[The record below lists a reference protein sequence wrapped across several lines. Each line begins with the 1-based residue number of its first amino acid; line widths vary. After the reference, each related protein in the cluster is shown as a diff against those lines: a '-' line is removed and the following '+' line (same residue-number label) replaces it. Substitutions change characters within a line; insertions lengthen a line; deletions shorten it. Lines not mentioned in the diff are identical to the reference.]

1 MRGVYRNRE
10 ISSKTKPRVLF
21 LGDSIT
27 FGDYLPE
34 EETFVRRVETLSVNG
49 ARPLET
55 VNAGIG
61 AIGLQNA
68 LSILME
74 MGIGI
79 DPDVVVIGFYLNDF
93 RPPPGITILM
103 DHPLMQRSRFLYHGN
118 GALARP
124 RLRFAKDPDGG
135 E

>member
-34 EETFVRRVETLSVNG
+34 EETFVRRVETLSANG

-68 LSILME
+68 LSIRTSSSSVFTST
-74 MGIGI
+74 I
-79 DPDVVVIGFYLNDF
+79 FA
-93 RPPPGITILM
+93 RPPVSP
-103 DHPLMQRSRFLYHGN
+103 F
-118 GALARP
+118 
-124 RLRFAKDPDGG
+124 
-135 E
+135 